1 MKDINKVLIDLALE
15 SREKAYVP
23 YSNFKVGSAIL
34 TEDGSIYSGCNIENA
49 SYTPTVC
56 AERVAIFKAIFDGH
70 RNIKKIAVVG
80 KIGDFTFPC
89 GVCRQVIR
97 EFCSDDCEII
107 IIKNKDEHKVLKFS
121 DILPYSFGASDL

>member
-1 MKDINKVLIDLALE
+1 MDNINKVLIDLALE

-23 YSNFKVGSAIL
+23 YSNFKVGAAIL

-80 KIGDFTFPC
+80 KLGDFTFPC

-97 EFCSDDCEII
+97 EFCTDDCEII
-107 IIKNKDEHKVLKFS
+107 IIKDINEHKILKFS
-121 DILPYSFGASDL
+121 EILPYSFGASDL